1 MPSNNLELL
10 WLGKMEG
17 LKTSYQINISL
28 KSGSNYDIVSKG
40 VLIDFFSFF
49 FRRNQFLGELSL
61 LVKDACNCMEAQ
73 MHVQL
78 HFNCIDYSCIF

>member
-1 MPSNNLELL
+1 MLRKLAISLWKIDHIMPSNNLELL

-40 VLIDFFSFF
+40 VLIDFFFF
-49 FRRNQFLGELSL
+49 FFLEKPIPRRAISFGERRL
-61 LVKDACNCMEAQ
+61 
-73 MHVQL
+73 
-78 HFNCIDYSCIF
+78 